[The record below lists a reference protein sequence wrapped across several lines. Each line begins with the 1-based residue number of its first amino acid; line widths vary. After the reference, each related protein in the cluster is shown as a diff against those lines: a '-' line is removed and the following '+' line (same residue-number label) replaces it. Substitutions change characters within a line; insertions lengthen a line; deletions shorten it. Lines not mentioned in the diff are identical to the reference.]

1 VTALAP
7 PVGVRRRLRAARPAR
22 AAIRPGEVEEAVS
35 LVSSI
40 FTMVAIISLW
50 FVFQLLVLSGFSEGR
65 DQHLLYQQFREQVAA
80 ATAPTGP
87 VVAPGKP
94 VALLTIP
101 HLGLSQVVVEGT
113 ASGDLL
119 AGPGHR
125 RDTVLPGQRGVSL
138 VYGRASTYGAP
149 FSRVTTLHQG
159 DQIVVQTAQART
171 VFEVDAVRR
180 AGDPL
185 PTPPTGEQ
193 ARLTLVTAEGTG
205 PLSGLRARNAVYVDA
220 TAAKGQPFPAG
231 RPTAVPATEK
241 AMAVETGALPML
253 ALALALL
260 GALTLGVTVARQR
273 WSGALVWVIASPVVV
288 ALAWFTT
295 DVVMRLL
302 PNLI

>member
-1 VTALAP
+1 MTTMATP
-7 PVGVRRRLRAARPAR
+7 IGMRRRLRVRPAR
-22 AAIRPGEVEEAVS
+22 AAIKPGDVEEAVS
-35 LVSSI
+35 LVSSA
-40 FTMVAIISLW
+40 FTMVAIVSLW
-50 FVFQLLVLSGFSEGR
+50 FVLQVLVLSGFSQAR
-65 DQHLLYQQFREQVAA
+65 DQHLLYTEFRAQLAA

-87 VVAPGKP
+87 IVPPGDP
-94 VALLTIP
+94 VALVTVP
-101 HLGLSQVVVEGT
+101 QLGLSQVVVEGT

-125 RDTVLPGQRGVSL
+125 RDTVLPGQRGISL

-149 FSRVTTLHQG
+149 FRHLVDLHKG

-185 PTPPTGEQ
+185 PTPPTAEQ
-193 ARLTLVTAEGTG
+193 ARLTLVTAEGSG
-205 PLSGLRARNAVYVDA
+205 PLAGLRARNAVYVDA
-220 TAAKGQPFPAG
+220 TAATGKPFPAG
-231 RPTAVPATEK
+231 RPAAVPDSEH

-253 ALALALL
+253 ALALGLL
-260 GALTLGVTVARQR
+260 TALTLAITVARHR
-273 WSGALVWVIASPVVV
+273 WSTALVWVIASPVAI

>member
-1 VTALAP
+1 MTALAP
-7 PVGVRRRLRAARPAR
+7 SVGLRRRLRSRPVR
-22 AAIRPGEVEEAVS
+22 ASIRPGEVEEAVS
-35 LVSSI
+35 LVSSV

-50 FVFQLLVLSGFSEGR
+50 FVFQVLVLSGFSQAR
-65 DQHLLYQQFREQVAA
+65 DQHLLYDEFRGQLAA

-101 HLGLSQVVVEGT
+101 HLGLSQVVIEGT

-125 RDTVLPGQRGVSL
+125 RDTVLPGQRGVAL

-149 FSRVTTLHQG
+149 FGRVTTLHQG

-171 VFEVDAVRR
+171 VFEVDGVRR
-180 AGDPL
+180 AGDRL
-185 PTPPTGEQ
+185 PKPPTGEQ
-193 ARLTLVTAEGTG
+193 ARLTLVTAEASG
-205 PLSGLRARNAVYVDA
+205 PLAALRARDTVYVDA
-220 TAAKGQPFPAG
+220 TAANGQPFPAG
-231 RPTAVPATEK
+231 RPAAVPDTER

-253 ALALALL
+253 ALALGLL
-260 GALTLGVTVARQR
+260 AALTLGITVARQR
-273 WSGALVWVIASPVVV
+273 WSGALVWVIASPVAI

>member
-1 VTALAP
+1 MTALAP
-7 PVGVRRRLRAARPAR
+7 PAGVRRRLRPRPAR
-22 AAIRPGEVEEAVS
+22 ATIRPGEVEETVS
-35 LVSSI
+35 LVSSV
-40 FTMVAIISLW
+40 FSMVAIVSLW
-50 FVFQLLVLSGFSEGR
+50 FFFQVLVLSGFSQARE
-65 DQHLLYQQFREQVAA
+65 QHLLYGEFRQQLAA
-80 ATAPTGP
+80 ATAPSGP
-87 VVAPGKP
+87 IVPPDHP

-149 FSRVTTLHQG
+149 FRRVTSLHKG

-171 VFEVDAVRR
+171 VFEVDGVRR
-180 AGDPL
+180 AGDRL

-205 PLSGLRARNAVYVDA
+205 PLAGLRAGNAVYVDA
-220 TAAKGQPFPAG
+220 SAAKGQPFPAG
-231 RPTAVPATEK
+231 RPTAVPDSER
-241 AMAVETGALPML
+241 AMASETSALPML
-253 ALALALL
+253 VLALGMLA
-260 GALTLGVTVARQR
+260 ALTLGITAARQR
-273 WSGALVWVIASPVVV
+273 WSGALVWVIATPVAI

-295 DVVMRLL
+295 DVVVRLL
-302 PNLI
+302 PNLL